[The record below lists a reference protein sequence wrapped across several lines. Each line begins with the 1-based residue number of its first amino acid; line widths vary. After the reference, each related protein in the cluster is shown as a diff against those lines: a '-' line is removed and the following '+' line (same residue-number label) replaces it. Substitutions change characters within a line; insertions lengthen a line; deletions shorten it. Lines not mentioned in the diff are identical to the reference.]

1 MDHPSFTLGI
11 EEEYLLVDKT
21 SRDLV
26 PEAPEAL
33 MAACEKTLEGQVS
46 PEFLR
51 CQIEVATRVC
61 NTIGE
66 ARADLGY
73 LRRTISELAD
83 AYGLAPIAAST
94 HPFAKWADQH
104 HTDKERYNILAR
116 DLQVVVRRMLICG
129 MHVHVAIEDEATRI
143 DIFNQ
148 VTYFLPH
155 LLALTT
161 SSPFWQGID
170 TGLNSYR
177 LIVFDALPRTGLPPE
192 FSSFAEYERSTN
204 MLMQTG
210 AIEDRSKLWW
220 DLRPSTRYP
229 TLEMRICDVC
239 TRMDDAIAVA
249 SLYVCLCRMLYRLRR
264 NNQRWRDYSRF
275 LINENR
281 WRAQR
286 YGVAQGFIDFGQGEV
301 VDYATLLEELLDLVR
316 EDAEFFGCESEIE
329 HCRTILKR
337 GTSADSQRLLYNEAI
352 KSGADTKEAL
362 RDVVDGLVEATVE
375 DCDLAAPCQ

>member
-21 SRDLV
+21 TRDLV
-26 PEAPEAL
+26 TDAPQAL
-33 MAACEKTLEGQVS
+33 MAACEKTLESQVS
-46 PEFLR
+46 PEFLQ

-61 NTIGE
+61 NTVAD

-73 LRRTISELAD
+73 LRTTIAELAD
-83 AYGLAPIAAST
+83 AHGLAPIAAST

-104 HTDKERYNILAR
+104 HTDKERYNVLAK

-192 FSSFAEYERSTN
+192 FSSFADYDRSTN
-204 MLMQTG
+204 MLIQTG
-210 AIEDRSKLWW
+210 VIEDRSKLWW
-220 DLRPSTRYP
+220 DLRPSTHYP

-264 NNQRWRDYSRF
+264 NNQRWREYSRL

-286 YGVAQGFIDFGQGEV
+286 YGVAKGFIDFGRGEV
-301 VDYATLLEELLDLVR
+301 VDNATLLEELLALVR

-329 HCRTILKR
+329 HCRTIHKR
-337 GTSADSQRLLYNEAI
+337 GTSADSQRRSYDEAI
-352 KSGADTKEAL
+352 AKGASADEAL
-362 RDVVDGLVEATVE
+362 REVVDGLVEATVV
-375 DCDLAAPCQ
+375 DCGG

>member
-26 PEAPEAL
+26 PEAPVAL
-33 MAACEKTLEGQVS
+33 MAACEKTLQGQVS
-46 PEFLR
+46 PEFLQ

-66 ARADLGY
+66 ARADLSY
-73 LRRTISELAD
+73 LRTTIAELAN
-83 AYGLAPIAAST
+83 AHGLAPIAAST

-316 EDAEFFGCESEIE
+316 EDAEFFDCESEIE

-337 GTSADSQRLLYNEAI
+337 GTSADSQRRCYNDAI
-352 KSGADTKEAL
+352 KQGASTDDAL
-362 RDVVDGLVEATVE
+362 REVVDALVAATVA
-375 DCDLAAPCQ
+375 DCGGVDC

>member
-1 MDHPSFTLGI
+1 MKHPSFTLGI

-21 SRDLV
+21 TRDLV
-26 PEAPEAL
+26 PEAPVDL

-46 PEFLR
+46 PEFLQ

-61 NTIGE
+61 TTIGE
-66 ARADLGY
+66 ARADLAH
-73 LRRTISELAD
+73 LRRTIAALAD
-83 AYGLAPIAAST
+83 DHGLAPIAAST

-104 HTDKERYNILAR
+104 HTDKERYNVLAR

-192 FSSFAEYERSTN
+192 FSSFSEYERSTN
-204 MLMQTG
+204 MLIQTG
-210 AIEDRSKLWW
+210 VIEDRSKLWW
-220 DLRPSTRYP
+220 DLRPSARYP

-239 TRMDDAIAVA
+239 TRVDDAIAVA
-249 SLYVCLCRMLYRLRR
+249 SLYVCLCRMLYRLKR
-264 NNQRWRDYSRF
+264 NNQCWREYSRF

-286 YGVAQGFIDFGQGEV
+286 YGIAKGFIDFGQGEV
-301 VDYATLLEELLDLVR
+301 VDYGTLLEELLELIR
-316 EDAEFFGCESEIE
+316 EDAEFFGCEDEIS

-337 GTSADSQRLLYNEAI
+337 GTSADRQRQNYNNAI
-352 KSGADTKEAL
+352 KKGASVDESLAG
-362 RDVVDGLVEATVE
+362 VVDGLIEATIA
-375 DCDLAAPCQ
+375 DCEI

>member
-1 MDHPSFTLGI
+1 MKDPSFTLGI
-11 EEEYLLVDKT
+11 EEEYLLVDKST
-21 SRDLV
+21 RDLV
-26 PEAPEAL
+26 HEAPNDL
-33 MAACEKTLEGQVS
+33 MAACEKELETQVS
-46 PEFLR
+46 PEFLQ

-61 NTIGE
+61 NSMDE
-66 ARADLGY
+66 ARTDLAH
-73 LRRTISELAD
+73 LRKTIARLAGD
-83 AYGLAPIAAST
+83 YGLAPIAAST

-104 HTDKERYNILAR
+104 HTDKERYNILAK

-161 SSPFWQGID
+161 SSPFWQGQD

-192 FSSFAEYERSTN
+192 FSSFSEYERSTN

-210 AIEDRSKLWW
+210 VIEDRSKLWW

-264 NNQRWRDYSRF
+264 NNQRWRSYSRF

-286 YGVAQGFIDFGQGEV
+286 YGIAKGFIDFGQGEI
-301 VDYATLLEELLDLVR
+301 VDYDTLLEELLDLVR
-316 EDAEFFGCESEIE
+316 EDAEFFGCESAIQ
-329 HCRTILKR
+329 HCRTIVER
-337 GTSADSQRLLYNEAI
+337 GTSADHQRQRYNAAI
-352 KSGADTKEAL
+352 DKGATTEEAL
-362 RDVVDGLVEATVE
+362 KEVVDGLVEATIAGPNE
-375 DCDLAAPCQ
+375 ISF

>member
-1 MDHPSFTLGI
+1 MNEPSFTLGI
-11 EEEYLLVDKT
+11 EEEYLLVDT
-21 SRDLV
+21 STRDLV
-26 PEAPEAL
+26 TNAPEDL
-33 MAACEKTLEGQVS
+33 MAACEKELEAQVS
-46 PEFLR
+46 PEFLQ

-61 NTIGE
+61 KTMGD
-66 ARADLGY
+66 ARADLSH
-73 LRRTISELAD
+73 LRRTIAELARNH
-83 AYGLAPIAAST
+83 GLAPIAAST
-94 HPFAKWADQH
+94 HPFARWADQH
-104 HTDKERYNILAR
+104 HTDKERYNILAK
-116 DLQVVVRRMLICG
+116 DLQVVVKRMLICG

-148 VTYFLPH
+148 MTYFLPH

-192 FSSFAEYERSTN
+192 FTSFAEYERSTSL
-204 MLMQTG
+204 LMQTG
-210 AIEDRSKLWW
+210 VIEDRSKLWW

-249 SLYVCLCRMLYRLRR
+249 SLYVCLCRMLYRLKR
-264 NNQRWRDYSRF
+264 NNQRWREYSRF

-286 YGVAQGFIDFGQGEV
+286 YGITKGFIDFGQGEI
-301 VDYATLLEELLDLVR
+301 VDYATLLEELLGLVQ
-316 EDAEFFGCESEIE
+316 EDAEFFGCENEIN

-337 GTSADSQRLLYNEAI
+337 GTSADNQRQRYKAAVKN
-352 KSGADTKEAL
+352 GASVDEAL
-362 RDVVDGLVEATVE
+362 CEVVDGLIEATVA
-375 DCDLAAPCQ
+375 DC

>member
-26 PEAPEAL
+26 PEAPQAL
-33 MAACEKTLEGQVS
+33 MAACEKTLQGQVS

-73 LRRTISELAD
+73 LRTTIAELAN
-83 AYGLAPIAAST
+83 AHGLAPIAAST

-161 SSPFWQGID
+161 SSPFWQGTD

-286 YGVAQGFIDFGQGEV
+286 YGVAQGFIDFGQGKV

-337 GTSADSQRLLYNEAI
+337 GTSADNQRLRYNEAI
-352 KSGADTKEAL
+352 KQGASTDDAL
-362 RDVVDGLVEATVE
+362 CEVVDGLVVATVA
-375 DCDLAAPCQ
+375 DCGALDC

>member
-1 MDHPSFTLGI
+1 MTDPSFTLGI

-21 SRDLV
+21 TRDLV
-26 PEAPEAL
+26 HEAPNDL
-33 MAACEKTLEGQVS
+33 MAACEKELEAQVS
-46 PEFLR
+46 PEFLQ
-51 CQIEVATRVC
+51 CQIEVATQVC
-61 NTIGE
+61 KTMAE
-66 ARADLGY
+66 ARTDLAH
-73 LRRTISELAD
+73 LRQTIARLAGEH
-83 AYGLAPIAAST
+83 GLAPIAAST
-94 HPFAKWADQH
+94 HPFARWTDQH
-104 HTDKERYNILAR
+104 HTDKERYNVLAK
-116 DLQVVVRRMLICG
+116 DLQVVVKRMLICG

-161 SSPFWQGID
+161 SSPFWQGLD

-192 FSSFAEYERSTN
+192 FSSYAEYERSTN

-210 AIEDRSKLWW
+210 VIEDRSKLWW

-239 TRMDDAIAVA
+239 TNIDDAIAVA

-264 NNQRWRDYSRF
+264 KNQRWRAYSRF

-286 YGVAQGFIDFGQGEV
+286 YGIAQGFIDFGQGEI
-301 VDYATLLEELLDLVR
+301 VDYDTLLEELLELVN
-316 EDAEFFGCESEIE
+316 EDAEFFGCKSALQQ
-329 HCRTILKR
+329 CRTIAKR
-337 GTSADSQRLLYNEAI
+337 GTSADQQRQTYNQAI
-352 KSGADTKEAL
+352 KKGANVKEAL
-362 RDVVDGLVEATVE
+362 QEVVDGLVKTTIA
-375 DCDLAAPCQ
+375 DCGV

>member
-11 EEEYLLVDKT
+11 EEEYLLVDKA

-26 PEAPEAL
+26 VEAPEAL

-73 LRRTISELAD
+73 LRTTIASLAN
-83 AYGLAPIAAST
+83 AHGLAPIAAST

-104 HTDKERYNILAR
+104 HTDKERYNILAK

-161 SSPFWQGID
+161 SSPFWQGTD

-192 FSSFAEYERSTN
+192 FVSFSEYERSTN

-264 NNQRWRDYSRF
+264 KNQRWRDYSRF

-301 VDYATLLEELLDLVR
+301 VDYATLLEELLELVR
-316 EDAEFFGCESEIE
+316 EDAEFFDCESEIE

-337 GTSADSQRLLYNEAI
+337 GTSADSQRRRYNEALA
-352 KSGADTKEAL
+352 KGANTDEAL
-362 RDVVDGLVEATVE
+362 CEVVDGLVAATIA
-375 DCDLAAPCQ
+375 DCG